1 MATVPQREESED
13 TLQYDGLRRAYDAAF
28 REWAAQTNRQGSFA
42 ALDEGCDRALKSSS
56 KALRDLR
63 AALVAFLMSSPQPL
77 TTESHVREAAY
88 FIWLNAGRPGQTA
101 MSDWISAGRQFAL
114 PMVTRRH

>member
-1 MATVPQREESED
+1 
-13 TLQYDGLRRAYDAAF
+13 
-28 REWAAQTNRQGSFA
+28 
-42 ALDEGCDRALKSSS
+42 
-56 KALRDLR
+56 
-63 AALVAFLMSSPQPL
+63 MSSPQPL